1 MLQMATTYDLLY
13 ITLSTAD
20 RRFCATCPGYHTEF
34 PVVNLPLAF
43 LALACLT
50 KYLQYYRAVSVKPKL
65 FEVSFRSPRELL
77 IAVSYVCAL

>member
-1 MLQMATTYDLLY
+1 MALVFEERTKPLTVISASTMLQMATTYDLLY

-20 RRFCATCPGYHTEF
+20 NGFCAACPSYHTEF

-50 KYLQYYRAVSVKPKL
+50 KYL
-65 FEVSFRSPRELL
+65 
-77 IAVSYVCAL
+77 